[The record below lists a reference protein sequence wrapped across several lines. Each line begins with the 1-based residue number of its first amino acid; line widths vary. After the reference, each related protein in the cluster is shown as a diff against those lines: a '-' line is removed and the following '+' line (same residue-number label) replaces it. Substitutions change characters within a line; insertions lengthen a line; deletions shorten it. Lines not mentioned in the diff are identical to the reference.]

1 MTGWSIGGSHL
12 LTDNGNQYRVGP
24 SSFFIR
30 PATEGAGEDHGYSQG
45 ETDDT
50 VYISDEEHD
59 VVEECGDSTDTVYF
73 DKDLDQVDQST
84 CENRISR

>member
-1 MTGWSIGGSHL
+1 M
-12 LTDNGNQYRVGP
+12 
-24 SSFFIR
+24 
-30 PATEGAGEDHGYSQG
+30 YSQG